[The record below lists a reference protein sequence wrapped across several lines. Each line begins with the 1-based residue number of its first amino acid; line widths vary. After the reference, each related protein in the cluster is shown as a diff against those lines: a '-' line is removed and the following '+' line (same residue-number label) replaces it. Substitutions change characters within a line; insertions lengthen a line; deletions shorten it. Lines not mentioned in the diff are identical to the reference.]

1 MSTSSASMR
10 PPASARAPSSAVA
23 ARTARARRWLRR
35 HWTAAFGALVLALMI
50 VGAAAAPWIA
60 PYHPGQQD
68 LLNSLIPPAWQRGG
82 TWAHPLGTD
91 QLGRD
96 VLTWLIYGSRIS
108 LIVGFS
114 AVVLSGVIGVTLGL
128 LAGFYGRA
136 LDAVVM
142 RLVDI
147 QLAFP
152 FILLALLVAALFG
165 QGLGKLII
173 VLAATGWAPYA
184 RVVRAETLAAHAR
197 PYVEAARSLGLSNAR
212 IIARHVFPNL
222 LAPVIVIASVS
233 VALMMIQEA
242 ALSFLGLGVP
252 PNVPSW
258 GGMLADGRNYLAV
271 AWWLGTLP
279 GLAILVAVLGINL
292 LGDWLRDMLDP
303 SLRSA
308 A

>member
-114 AVVLSGVIGVTLGL
+114 AVVLSGV
-128 LAGFYGRA
+128 
-136 LDAVVM
+136 
-142 RLVDI
+142 
-147 QLAFP
+147 LAFP

>member
-1 MSTSSASMR
+1 MSTTSASVRRTADPMG
-10 PPASARAPSSAVA
+10 PALA
-23 ARTARARRWLRR
+23 ARRTKARRWRR
-35 HWTAAFGALVLALMI
+35 GHWTAAFGALVLLLMI
-50 VGAAAAPWIA
+50 TAACAAPWVA
-60 PYHPGQQD
+60 PFQPSQQD
-68 LLNSLIPPAWQRGG
+68 LLNNLAPPVWQRGG
-82 TWAHPLGTD
+82 TWVHPLGTD

-96 VLTWLIYGSRIS
+96 ELTWIIYGSRVS
-108 LIVGFS
+108 LTVGFS
-114 AVVLSGVIGVTLGL
+114 AVVLSGAIGIVLGL

-136 LDAVVM
+136 LDAIVM
-142 RLVDI
+142 RFVDI

-165 QGLGKLII
+165 QGLDRLII
-173 VLAATGWAPYA
+173 VLAVTGWAPYA

-197 PYVEAARSLGLSNAR
+197 PYVEAARSLGLSNTR
-212 IIARHVFPNL
+212 IIARHIFPNL
-222 LAPVIVIASVS
+222 LAPVIVIASLS

-279 GLAILVAVLGINL
+279 GLAILIAVLGINL
-292 LGDWLRDMLDP
+292 LGDWLRDALDP
-303 SLRSA
+303 SLRSPS
-308 A
+308 